1 MVACP
6 PHRRVRSIVVSVGV
20 AHSYSPSTFHG
31 TVCSRLRRLVDHQ
44 LHGKT
49 MGKHHLAAKT
59 TSRAGHRTARRRSA
73 SSPLASPSMA
83 PTRQA
88 RGPSNRRTAHHWRSM
103 QGSSRVQ
110 PLPHCAGL
118 RLPGDNIPVG
128 GLGGVVSKFESK
140 TLAGLDEHGDHS
152 DRQIPYNSRGVPG
165 PPRLSRLVSLSPVS
179 QVIITFVSL

>member
-140 TLAGLDEHGDHS
+140 TLAGLDEHGDHIRIARS
-152 DRQIPYNSRGVPG
+152 HITRGASPA
-165 PPRLSRLVSLSPVS
+165 LLVFPAWSLSPVS